1 MFYKFLNADPY
12 NVFRLHV
19 VDYPTPI
26 NINYFWGFG
35 FLSATCLLIQIV
47 TGICLAMHYVPNA
60 STAFM
65 SVEHVV
71 RDVNFGW
78 LLRYLHANGASLFFL
93 VVYIHIGK
101 GLYFKSY
108 RNLEL
113 WFSGIIIF
121 FVMMATAFMGYVLP
135 WGQMSFWGATVIT
148 SLFSAIPIV
157 GNNLT
162 VWLWGG
168 FSVDNATLT
177 RFFSLHYLL
186 PFVIV
191 GLVFSHLALLHTKGS
206 TNPLGTWFY
215 SDYIKLY
222 PYFFI
227 KDFYTVSLFLFIFI
241 YFLFFYPNYLGH
253 SDNYIVANAMVTP
266 PSIVPEW
273 YFLPFYA
280 VLRSVPNK
288 LGGVIF
294 MFLSI
299 AILFLLPFIPNS
311 RLSTRFSVISKFW
324 FWFFVFDVILLGWL
338 GGQAA
343 EEPYIFISRLS
354 TIFYFFYFV
363 SGIISYFVESLVL
376 SSLNKKFI
384 FNTMIKS

>member
-35 FLSATCLLIQIV
+35 FLSATCLLIQII

>member
-1 MFYKFLNADPY
+1 VFYKFLNADPY

-35 FLSATCLLIQIV
+35 FLSATCLLIQII

-135 WGQMSFWGATVIT
+135 
-148 SLFSAIPIV
+148 
-157 GNNLT
+157 
-162 VWLWGG
+162 
-168 FSVDNATLT
+168 
-177 RFFSLHYLL
+177 
-186 PFVIV
+186 
-191 GLVFSHLALLHTKGS
+191 
-206 TNPLGTWFY
+206 
-215 SDYIKLY
+215 
-222 PYFFI
+222 
-227 KDFYTVSLFLFIFI
+227 
-241 YFLFFYPNYLGH
+241 
-253 SDNYIVANAMVTP
+253 
-266 PSIVPEW
+266 
-273 YFLPFYA
+273 
-280 VLRSVPNK
+280 
-288 LGGVIF
+288 
-294 MFLSI
+294 
-299 AILFLLPFIPNS
+299 
-311 RLSTRFSVISKFW
+311 
-324 FWFFVFDVILLGWL
+324 
-338 GGQAA
+338 
-343 EEPYIFISRLS
+343 
-354 TIFYFFYFV
+354 
-363 SGIISYFVESLVL
+363 
-376 SSLNKKFI
+376 
-384 FNTMIKS
+384 